1 MEKLSS
7 KKVPEY
13 NKNSIYNNS
22 TLETK
27 FDKHGNKFLMYETV
41 KKFYK
46 ETIIK

>member
-41 KKFYK
+41 KKF
-46 ETIIK
+46 TRRQL